1 MDKHGTFVARLLDAS
16 LRGLASEAA
25 VGQRRALEARG
36 IRLSGADFH
45 ALIGDIEARIL
56 VLAEALA
63 TDRAALFHD
72 QLEWNRS
79 AFAARGVGDE
89 RLALSLDCLREVLLR
104 ELPPATHDALR
115 AILDPG
121 ARRFEQPPRVIESVI
136 EGDAPA
142 AAELRLIALAI
153 LEGRRD
159 DALRL
164 LLEPLE
170 RGRPP
175 IEVEDQ
181 IIAPLQAEIGRMW
194 QRGELHVH
202 EEHLGSQI
210 IADALVLLRSRIAR
224 RAANGHSV
232 LIASVAGNLH
242 DIGARIVADHFE
254 LDGWHTLRLGANV
267 PGEDLG
273 RAVADFGV
281 DLVALS
287 VTMTNQVRNT
297 AAVIEAL
304 RAFCES
310 SMPPVLVGGPPFSS
324 VPDLWQVVGADGW
337 ADSAAGAVREA
348 RRLVPAS

>member
-16 LRGLASEAA
+16 LRGLASEVA
-25 VGQRRALEARG
+25 VYQRRALEARG
-36 IRLSGADFH
+36 IRLAAADFH
-45 ALIGDIEARIL
+45 ALVGDTEARIL

-63 TDRAALFHD
+63 TGRAALFQE

-79 AFAARGVGDE
+79 AFAARDVGDD
-89 RLALSLDCLREVLLR
+89 RLALNLECLREVLLR
-104 ELPPATHDALR
+104 ELPPSAHDAVS
-115 AILDPG
+115 AILDPV
-121 ARRFEQPPRVIESVI
+121 ALVFEHPPRAIESVI
-136 EGDAPA
+136 EGDAPDA
-142 AAELRLIALAI
+142 SELRLVALAI

-170 RGRPP
+170 RGRSP
-175 IEVEDQ
+175 IETEDR
-181 IIAPLQAEIGRMW
+181 IIAPLQAEFGRMW
-194 QRGELHVH
+194 QRGELHIH
-202 EEHLGSQI
+202 EEHVGSQI
-210 IADALVLLRSRIAR
+210 IADALVLLRSRIER
-224 RAANGHSV
+224 REPNGKSV
-232 LIASVAGNLH
+232 LISSVAGNLH

-254 LDGWHTLRLGANV
+254 LHGWNTLRLGANV

-297 AAVIEAL
+297 ASAIEAM

-310 SMPPVLVGGPPFSS
+310 QKPPVLVGGPPFSS
-324 VPDLWQVVGADGW
+324 VPDLWQVVGADGS
-337 ADSAAGAVREA
+337 ADNAAAAVLEA
-348 RRLVPAS
+348 RRLVPMS